1 MIRCTSCGDAH
12 PSDATLCPRTGQPVG
27 GGPCGSRIDRYEVER
42 LLGDGGMGAVYKAR
56 HAMLNQH
63 VAIKLLHAE
72 FARRGDMLER
82 FLREARAAATVGNPH
97 IIRVHD
103 CGATA
108 DGRPFLVM
116 ELLEGEGLEAVLR
129 RERRLSPPRA
139 VALVTQV
146 LDGLEAA
153 HAAGI
158 VHRDMKPANVFVRRT
173 PDPATPEF
181 VTVLD
186 FGISKFTDPSGAPQQ
201 QITQTGTM
209 IGTPVYMAPEQIM
222 SPKEVDRR
230 VDIYATGVMLY
241 EMLAGRLPYD
251 GANTAE
257 LIVKACT
264 TPPTPL
270 LEVAPD
276 VPRALVAVVDQ
287 ALAREASQRFQTAA
301 AFADALRRSLGGGPS
316 LPTAP
321 QGSGAQGWAPTAL
334 AMPVT
339 VAPATPPPGPP
350 QVATPPPVTSAP
362 WGAPSAPNLLAG
374 PHVPT
379 MHAPPP
385 GNAAGGGATRIALI
399 VLGVV
404 VALAL
409 VCCGGTMLI
418 GYFAADSATNRGRPE
433 PPQMTPIPPPQ
444 SSLLPAPPSAPPP
457 SQPAMQP
464 VAPPQPTMQALG
476 PTPAPAAGAVTLGA
490 PRVVGTVPVGAV
502 EEALRAA
509 APGMAGC
516 ASDSDEDVEVLA
528 IVRPDGAVPIARPAD
543 DNDGDADVAQCVAN
557 RFAAQRVASGGG
569 SGVVTFRAHVP
580 ARM

>member
-1 MIRCTSCGDAH
+1 MMRCTSCGDSH
-12 PSDATLCPRTGQPVG
+12 PTDATLCPRTGQPVG
-27 GGPCGSRIDRYEVER
+27 SGPCGSRIDRYEVEK

-116 ELLEGEGLEAVLR
+116 ELLEGEGVETLLR
-129 RERRLSPPRA
+129 RERRVSPPRA

-153 HAAGI
+153 HTAGI
-158 VHRDMKPANVFVRRT
+158 IHRDMKPANVFIRRT

-186 FGISKFTDPSGAPQQ
+186 FGISKMSDPSGAQQ

-241 EMLAGRLPYD
+241 EMLSGRLPYD

-264 TPPTPL
+264 MPPTPL

-276 VPRALVAVVDQ
+276 VPPGLVAVVDQ
-287 ALAREASQRFQTAA
+287 ALAREPSQRFQTAA
-301 AFADALRRSLGGGPS
+301 AFADALRRSLGGGHS
-316 LPTAP
+316 LPTSP

-339 VAPATPPPGPP
+339 AVPAMSTPVGT
-350 QVATPPPVTSAP
+350 QAMTPPPVTSQPWPQQHPSNLAAP
-362 WGAPSAPNLLAG
+362 HHATM
-374 PHVPT
+374 HVPQGPSNSGT
-379 MHAPPP
+379 S
-385 GNAAGGGATRIALI
+385 TTKVILI

-404 VALAL
+404 VGLAGM
-409 VCCGGTMLI
+409 CCVGTLLI
-418 GYFAADSATNRGRPE
+418 GYFAADQATSPPRQTPE
-433 PPQMTPIPPPQ
+433 MTPIPAPQ
-444 SSLLPAPPSAPPP
+444 SLMPSDPPPAPTAPAPPPAP
-457 SQPAMQP
+457 SMTG
-464 VAPPQPTMQALG
+464 VTIDPPQIVGLLPVDAIEQALQ
-476 PTPAPAAGAVTLGA
+476 
-490 PRVVGTVPVGAV
+490 
-502 EEALRAA
+502 AA
-509 APGMAGC
+509 APAMAGC
-516 ASDSDEDVEVLA
+516 GTASPQTVSVLA
-528 IVRPDGAVPIARPAD
+528 IVQPNGAVPIARPAD
-543 DNDGDADVAQCVAN
+543 GNEGDRNVAQCVGN
-557 RFAAQRVASGGG
+557 RFAAQRVASGGT
-569 SGVVTFRAHVP
+569 SGIVTFTAHVP
-580 ARM
+580 ARP

>member
-1 MIRCTSCGDAH
+1 MMRCTCCGESH
-12 PSDATLCPRTGQPVG
+12 PTDATLCPRTGQPVG
-27 GGPCGSRIDRYEVER
+27 GGPCGSRIDRYEVEK

-82 FLREARAAATVGNPH
+82 FLREARAAATIGNPH

-116 ELLEGEGLEAVLR
+116 ELLEGEGIETILR

-139 VALVTQV
+139 VALVIQV

-158 VHRDMKPANVFVRRT
+158 IHRDMKPANVFVRRT

-186 FGISKFTDPSGAPQQ
+186 FGISKMSDPSGAQQ

-241 EMLAGRLPYD
+241 EMLSGRLPYD

-264 TPPTPL
+264 MPPTPL

-276 VPRALVAVVDQ
+276 VPHGLVAVVDQ
-287 ALAREASQRFQTAA
+287 ALAREPSQRFQTAA
-301 AFADALRRSLGGGPS
+301 AFADALRRSLGGGHS

-321 QGSGAQGWAPTAL
+321 QGSGAQGWAPTAV

-339 VAPATPPPGPP
+339 AVPSMSTPAGVGMMTP
-350 QVATPPPVTSAP
+350 QPVTSQPWPQQGPSNLAAP
-362 WGAPSAPNLLAG
+362 HA
-374 PHVPT
+374 PT
-379 MHAPPP
+379 MHVPQQQP
-385 GNAAGGGATRIALI
+385 AASGSSTTKVVLI

-404 VALAL
+404 VGLS
-409 VCCGGTMLI
+409 VMCCGGTLLI
-418 GYFAADSATNRGRPE
+418 GYFAADKATEPRHEGPE
-433 PPQMTPIPPPQ
+433 MTPIPAPQ
-444 SSLLPAPPSAPPP
+444 SLVPTTPP
-457 SQPAMQP
+457 
-464 VAPPQPTMQALG
+464 
-476 PTPAPAAGAVTLGA
+476 PAPAPQLVPTA
-490 PRVVGTVPVGAV
+490 PPAEEATGVVVDPPQIVGLLPVDAI
-502 EEALRAA
+502 EQALRAA
-509 APGMAGC
+509 TPAMASCGTGS
-516 ASDSDEDVEVLA
+516 AQTVSVLA
-528 IVRPDGAVPIARPAD
+528 IVQPNGSVPIVRPAD
-543 DNDGDADVAQCVAN
+543 SNAGDRNVAQCVGN
-557 RFAAQRVASGGG
+557 RFAAQGVASGGT
-569 SGVVTFRAHVP
+569 SGIVTFTAHVP
-580 ARM
+580 ARL